1 MSGETTVGEKPL
13 GAVAKTA
20 LWTAAARAR
29 ESARP
34 DRLFHDP
41 LAHLLAGD
49 EGRRLL
55 SHFHTDRA
63 PTDGNP
69 FLAIRT
75 RWFDDFLTRAVRPGC
90 QVVALAAGLDTRAF
104 RLSWPDDT
112 VLFELDQPDLL
123 AAKAHRLRE
132 HLGRARCRRREVPV
146 DLGGDWVGHLVD
158 AGYAPDRPTVWFAEG
173 LLFYLSAD
181 AARAVLRR
189 AASLSVPGCRL
200 AADLI
205 GTGVFKF
212 PYTRGFLR
220 RLEAAGS
227 PWRFG
232 TDEPGRFVA
241 DADWRV
247 DSVLEPGMPG
257 ADYGRWPAASIL
269 PAAVRVPRSY
279 LLAATAPPVP

>member
-1 MSGETTVGEKPL
+1 MSGDIIIGDETL

-34 DRLFHDP
+34 DRLFHDH
-41 LAHLLAGD
+41 LAHRLAGD

-63 PTDGNP
+63 PDDGNP

-75 RWFDDFLTRAVRPGC
+75 RWFDDFLARTVQPGG
-90 QVVALAAGLDTRAF
+90 QVVALAAGLDTRAY
-104 RLSWPDDT
+104 RLTWPEGT

-123 AAKAHRLRE
+123 AAKAHRMRE
-132 HLGRARCRRREVPV
+132 HRGQERCRRREVAV
-146 DLGGDWVGHLVD
+146 DLADDWAGALVD
-158 AGYAPDRPTVWFAEG
+158 AGFAPDRPTVWFAEG
-173 LLFYLSAD
+173 LLFYLPAE
-181 AARAVLRR
+181 AARDVLRR
-189 AASLSVPGCRL
+189 ALALSTPGCRL

-205 GTGVFKF
+205 GTGVFQF
-212 PYTRGFLR
+212 PYTREFLR

-241 DADWRV
+241 DSGWAV
-247 DSVLEPGMPG
+247 EEVLEPGMPG
-257 ADYGRWPAASIL
+257 ADYGRWPAARM
-269 PAAVRVPRSY
+269 PAAVQVPRSY
-279 LLAATAPPVP
+279 LVAATAPPAR